1 MSESEVHGA
10 ARLEVLREQMRS
22 GEVDT
27 LIVAFTDMQGRL
39 MGKRVERGRRSSTGS
54 STTARTSARTC
65 WARTWR

>member
-10 ARLEVLREQMRS
+10 ARLEVLRKQMRS

-39 MGKRVERGRRSSTGS
+39 MGKRASAAAFLDGAA

-65 WARTWR
+65 SARTWR